1 MREKAMQLQQAT
13 WQEVERYLQTST
25 GIIMPIGSAE
35 QHGPN
40 GMIGTDAI
48 CPEVIARGLGEA
60 AGAMVA
66 PTISVGIAQHHL
78 GFAGSM
84 CLRPSTLIALMRDY
98 IVSLSRHGFDRF
110 FFLNGHG
117 GNIATVH
124 AAFAEVHSEVSMLTR
139 EAARPIRCTLSNWWD
154 SKGVQKISK
163 ELYGDDE
170 GQHATC
176 SEVSVTQFAY
186 PDMIKNANFEGR
198 APAYSGIHDA
208 DDYRRRYPDG
218 RIGSLPSLSTP
229 EAGKRLYDASIND
242 LKDTYRTF
250 MTED

>member
-1 MREKAMQLQQAT
+1 MQLHLST
-13 WQEVERYLQTST
+13 WQEVERYLEGST
-25 GIIMPIGSAE
+25 GSVIPIGSTE

-40 GMIGTDAI
+40 GLIGTDAI
-48 CPEVIARGLGEA
+48 CPEVIGRSLGEA

-98 IVSLSRHGFDRF
+98 VVSLARHGFDRF
-110 FFLNGHG
+110 YFLNGHG
-117 GNIATVH
+117 GNIATAG
-124 AAFAEVHSEVSMLTR
+124 AAFAEIHSDVSMLVR
-139 EAARPIRCTLSNWWD
+139 AAPRPIRCKLANWWD
-154 SKGVQKISK
+154 GKGVRKLQE
-163 ELYGDDE
+163 ELYGEDE

-176 SEVSVTQFAY
+176 SEVSVTQYAY
-186 PDMIKNANFEGR
+186 PEAIKRVNFDGR

-208 DDYRRRYPDG
+208 DDYRARYPDG

-229 EAGKRLYDASIND
+229 EHGKRFHDAAVAD
-242 LKDTYRTF
+242 LAENYRAF
-250 MTED
+250 LEAV